1 MDIIMEM
8 REKIIDYL
16 VRNRV
21 STTEVA
27 DALGKKE
34 FFLTLCQ

>member
-1 MDIIMEM
+1 MEI
-8 REKIIDYL
+8 RERIIDYL

-27 DALGKKE
+27 DALG
-34 FFLTLCQ
+34 LSLIHI